1 MNVGELRERLDD
13 WGDHIPVR
21 VVVNRGENDRV
32 FDEFDVDD
40 YTRSGEMAVEIT
52 VEL

>member
-13 WGDHIPVR
+13 WGDHIPVV
-21 VVVNRGENDRV
+21 VVVNRGESDRV
-32 FDEFDVDD
+32 FDAYDVED
-40 YTRSGEMAVEIT
+40 TVRNGEMAVEIT